1 MNLVTKLLGTG
12 GWSLTDLPSQSGR
25 RFVVTGASS
34 GLGVETARALA
45 GAGAEVVLAVRDTDK
60 GARVAATMPGVTDVR
75 WLDLADLGSVRS
87 FVDELGGEVDVLI
100 NNAGIMAVAE
110 GRTVDGFEQQFGTNH
125 LGHFA
130 LTCLLFPRIRERVVT
145 VSSSLHKQGRID
157 LDDLNW
163 ERRRYQPWP
172 AYGQSKLANLLFTTE
187 LQRRLA
193 ARGSAVRAV
202 AAHPG
207 YSSTALQTRTGN
219 PVVNALSS
227 IGNAVVAQS
236 SRDGALPTLYAAT
249 MDVPGDGFVGPQ
261 GLGEMR
267 GGPTLVDRSSAAKD
281 GETARRL
288 WELSAELTGVDLPG

>member
-1 MNLVTKLLGTG
+1 MGSTYVPGRDRLRTTRAPGGQDGSMNLVTKLLGTG

-75 WLDLADLGSVRS
+75 RLDLADLGSVRS

-157 LDDLNW
+157 LDDLHC

-207 YSSTALQTRTGN
+207 YSSTALQTRTG
-219 PVVNALSS
+219 
-227 IGNAVVAQS
+227 
-236 SRDGALPTLYAAT
+236 
-249 MDVPGDGFVGPQ
+249 
-261 GLGEMR
+261 
-267 GGPTLVDRSSAAKD
+267 
-281 GETARRL
+281 
-288 WELSAELTGVDLPG
+288 